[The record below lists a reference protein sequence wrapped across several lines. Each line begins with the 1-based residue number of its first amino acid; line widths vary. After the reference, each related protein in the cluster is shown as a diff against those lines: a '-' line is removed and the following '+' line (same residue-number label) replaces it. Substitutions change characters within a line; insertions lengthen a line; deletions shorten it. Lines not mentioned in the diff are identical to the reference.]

1 MIIQFSNM
9 EVTDDFEK
17 IGFGGVRG
25 SRMIGIGSR
34 EHGKKN
40 TGGCSFDD
48 YFYKEKPR
56 NGMEAGQA
64 SVVREGAFT
73 HKRND
78 SIFTY

>member
-1 MIIQFSNM
+1 MIVQFSNM

-25 SRMIGIGSR
+25 SRMIGIGLS
-34 EHGKKN
+34 EHGKRN

-48 YFYKEKPR
+48 CFYKEKPR

-64 SVVREGAFT
+64 SVVREGTFT